1 MIMNTRVMVGWITE
15 EDLLAS
21 EDVALDDDGAEVD
34 PSEETP
40 EATSEINPEAP
51 VEDVISN
58 ETSEPATDTPTE

>member
-21 EDVALDDDGAEVD
+21 EDEAGYDEGAEVD
-34 PSEETP
+34 SSEETL

-51 VEDVISN
+51 AEDVVSN